1 MNEADSQNK
10 SWFNNLLTQ
19 SAVDKAR
26 ADIAGRLKGEDKVDY
41 GLIADYFLK
50 GSALGLGT
58 ALSLGLFKIL
68 GGKHDIDPQ
77 SEDDDHIMYL
87 RKKSSISEGGAIT
100 AGIGGAVLS
109 YLVGNK
115 IINYIRKKQAQKAL
129 DEAQEQAYDSQG
141 YDIVKKANNKDGVM
155 DTITTG
161 GTALATLLMLSSGVA
176 TYAYLNAKYPI
187 DKKQFEVNNPTT
199 VKIIK
204 GDNDV
209 TYISDSEDQQL
220 IEKIKKQ
227 ASHMEV
233 PAFMLCSM
241 YKNASQAADVV
252 ATVAQGNLDKFEKTV
267 QDVGFFNAIDLI
279 KGAAE
284 LPTDPVNEAVSVIY
298 CTKQASFNEQFKLLT
313 AAEFGY
319 FDTEVLHSASQL
331 EPQLMKSACDL
342 CDAVSG
348 GMYMSV
354 LNDLQLPLHKQA
366 AIVEIPADI
375 DYVECKSNM
384 ETLLK
389 KRAESFLMNTNNCDT
404 STELSNC
411 GTTPASSKDEQEL
424 ENESEEYSDS
434 MDSDEEDA
442 VSQDPIDQQLEDSSI
457 TDTKELA
464 DLFN

>member
-1 MNEADSQNK
+1 MNAQD
-10 SWFNNLLTQ
+10 FVNNLLTE
-19 SAVDKAR
+19 SVEDKAAR
-26 ADIAGRLKGEDKVDY
+26 QINTQLGGNTDGIDY
-41 GLIADYFLK
+41 KLLADYLLK

-58 ALSLGLFKIL
+58 ALSLGLFKVL

-77 SEDDDHIMYL
+77 TEDDDHIMYL
-87 RKKSSISEGGAIT
+87 RKKSSISEGAAIT

-109 YLVGNK
+109 YLIGNK
-115 IINYIRKKQAQKAL
+115 IVNYIRKKQAQKAL
-129 DEAQEQAYDSQG
+129 DEAQQQAYNAQG
-141 YDIVKKANNKDGVM
+141 YDVVKKANDNKGGVW
-155 DTITTG
+155 DTVTTG

-209 TYISDSEDQQL
+209 SYISDSEDQQL

-279 KGAAE
+279 KGASE

-342 CDAVSG
+342 CEAVSG

-354 LNDLQLPLHKQA
+354 LNDLQLPLYKQA
-366 AIVEIPADI
+366 STIEIPTDL
-375 DYVECKSNM
+375 DYDECKSNM

-424 ENESEEYSDS
+424 EDESEEYSDS
-434 MDSDEEDA
+434 MDDDEEDS
-442 VSQDPIDQQLEDSSI
+442 VSQDPIDQELEDSSI
-457 TDTKELA
+457 VDTKELA